1 MEDRIAQLRQ
11 KTTHHLGACHS
22 ESITSIKVSNTHSRA
37 SSALTAQTFSG
48 GAYYATTDHGKV
60 IIHRADGEATQVS
73 ICRQGVCDEVVG
85 AKSVLIGSA
94 NRAALRHPTD
104 DHDVSTPPD
113 MRSLGAGVLV
123 GTDSTQADS
132 HLGP

>member
-22 ESITSIKVSNTHSRA
+22 ESITSIKVSDTCSRA
-37 SSALTAQTFSG
+37 RAALIAQTFIG

-73 ICRQGVCDEVVG
+73 ICRQGVCDDV
-85 AKSVLIGSA
+85 A
-94 NRAALRHPTD
+94 RA
-104 DHDVSTPPD
+104 
-113 MRSLGAGVLV
+113 
-123 GTDSTQADS
+123 
-132 HLGP
+132 